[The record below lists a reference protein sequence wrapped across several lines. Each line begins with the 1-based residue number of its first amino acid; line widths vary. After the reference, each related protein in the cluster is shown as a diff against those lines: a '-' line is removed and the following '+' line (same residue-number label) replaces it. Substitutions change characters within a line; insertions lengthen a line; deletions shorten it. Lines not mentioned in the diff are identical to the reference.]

1 MINRKQFIKTIKSA
15 QVAERADFVSAI
27 ALDWLADWPGD
38 LEVQRYLAIAEME
51 LSNYQSAIERAQ
63 KLVIQDPEFVEAYE
77 TLTRGC
83 RAVGDTIRANIY
95 SACATVLKEG
105 NPDPEHAPSWAI
117 TLREALRLLSI
128 GDRNA
133 ASAAA
138 QEALNADPNLPLPT
152 LVALKAQIAEG
163 NQTAAYALAQAGH
176 DRWPECIVFRV
187 LLAEDLLAQG
197 KTSRGVSYLHQA
209 VSDDPLGIV
218 TKRTLGADH
227 PYRDLWPTSLTGD
240 LDRPIPAEV
249 AALMGNTMLS
259 GGGGSEKSKPVVDPM
274 PSHNAVKETIEM
286 ASEISQVSKDDPE
299 TEVSEHSKVTE
310 TSEQVP
316 TSLDP
321 KPWEAFQGPDPG
333 DRAPEPEAE
342 EEDIEATLFEV
353 EQEFR
358 RLAERVNAR
367 RPRPDED
374 GRVPAYIVVS
384 SHTQLHQTFGEEH
397 FKRIDEAVM
406 TLVEIVRRRPG
417 WTAYRIYVD
426 DPATLEPFGLTAVD
440 PANAWQIKL
449 RLADL
454 DEALA
459 ARAEMIGALLIVG
472 GDNIIPFHKL
482 PNPIDDD
489 DEFVFSDNPYA
500 TTDENYFAPE
510 WAVGR
515 LPSNEDPDLLIN
527 MLRTAIDDHY
537 ITLRPLSIAARLRR
551 WLANRFGRLLRHQ
564 QHSLG
569 FSASIWRKAS
579 LAVFKAISDPGTM
592 LTSPPTEAERLPSI
606 ASRPLRLSYFNLHGL
621 EDAPEWFGQR
631 DPMED
636 ESAGPEFPIAFR
648 PQDVVNSGNAPK
660 IVFTEACYGANTIGK
675 TKETALSLKFL
686 ASGTRTVVGSTKI
699 SYGSITTP
707 LIAADLLGRLYWE
720 QLAQALPVGEALRRA
735 KLNLAAEMHRRH
747 GFLDGEDQKTLIS
760 FVLYG
765 DPLFS
770 PTYIAPRYGQKVIIR
785 RKTRPKHM
793 KTVFASKVADDH
805 AFNLADLARVKS
817 IVSQYLPGM
826 ADANCRMYRQQYY
839 GCDGEGHICPTHT
852 QSMQKI
858 ARLSKNT
865 TVVTFTKHVEAA
877 NRRHPHFARI
887 TLDQAGKVL
896 KLAVSR

>member
-1 MINRKQFIKTIKSA
+1 MIPRKQFIKILKA
-15 QVAERADFVSAI
+15 GQVANRPDFVSAI

-38 LEVQRYLAIAEME
+38 LEVQRYLALAEME
-51 LSNYQSAIERAQ
+51 QSNYPGAIDRAT
-63 KLVIQDPEFVEAYE
+63 KLVIQDPEFLEAYE
-77 TLTRGC
+77 TLARGC
-83 RAVGDTIRANIY
+83 HAVGDAIRAKVYN
-95 SACATVLKEG
+95 ACAAVLRG
-105 NPDPEHAPSWAI
+105 QSPDPEHAPSWSVS
-117 TLREALRLLSI
+117 LHEALRLLSL
-128 GDRNA
+128 GDR
-133 ASAAA
+133 SAAMAKA

-152 LVALKAQIAEG
+152 LVAVKTQIAEG
-163 NQTAAYALAQAGH
+163 NRTAAYALAQAGH

-197 KTSRGVSYLHQA
+197 ITSRGVSYLHQA
-209 VSDDPLGIV
+209 VSDDPLGSV

-227 PYRDLWPTSLTGD
+227 PYRDLWPASLTGD
-240 LDRPIPAEV
+240 LDRPIPAEI

-259 GGGGSEKSKPVVDPM
+259 GGHKPEKAEAEQNSIPSDSTAKEIVDPE
-274 PSHNAVKETIEM
+274 SETSPVIHD
-286 ASEISQVSKDDPE
+286 AQE
-299 TEVSEHSKVTE
+299 TEVSKRPKETG
-310 TSEQVP
+310 TSEQVIP
-316 TSLDP
+316 GLDP

-333 DRAPEPEAE
+333 DRAPETEVE
-342 EEDIEATLFEV
+342 EENIETTLYEV

-367 RPRPDED
+367 RQRPDED

-384 SHTQLHQTFGEEH
+384 SHTQLHQTFGEER

-406 TLVEIVRRRPG
+406 SLVEIVRRRPG

-426 DPATLEPFGLTAVD
+426 DPATLEPFGLTAAD

-454 DEALA
+454 DKALA
-459 ARAEMIGALLIVG
+459 TRAEMIGALLIVG

-510 WAVGR
+510 WPTGR
-515 LPSNEDPDLLIN
+515 LPSNEDPDLLIS

-537 ITLRPLSIAARLRR
+537 ITLQPRNIATRLRH
-551 WLANRFGRLLRHQ
+551 WLANRFGWLLRHQ

-579 LAVFKAISDPGTM
+579 IAVFKAISDPGIM
-592 LTSPPTEAERLPSI
+592 LTSPPTDAERLPSI
-606 ASRPLRLSYFNLHGL
+606 TTRPLRLTYFNLHGL

-648 PQDVVNSGNAPK
+648 PQDVVDSGNAPK

-675 TKETALSLKFL
+675 DKDTALSLKFL

-735 KLNLAAEMHRRH
+735 KLNLAAEMHRRY

-793 KTVFASKVADDH
+793 KTVWASKDADDH
-805 AFNLADLARVKS
+805 TFNLADLARVKS

-826 ADANCRMYRQQYY
+826 ADANCRIHRQQYY
-839 GCDGEGHICPTHT
+839 GCDGEGHICPTNT
-852 QSMQKI
+852 LSMQKI
-858 ARLSKNT
+858 ARMGKNT

-877 NRRHPHFARI
+877 NRRHPNFARI

-896 KLAVSR
+896 KLTVSR